1 MINLYYLTEY
11 DVRPELLTETERK
24 AFDEEYDR
32 MSVEN
37 YKLRNKALSPAYDH
51 QDRLLDKYARESG
64 FESYKD
70 LTDKRWDKGT
80 RTPQAIVGMRQF
92 YALQNSNEYKEAND
106 RISQI
111 QDEYN
116 TRLDNIRQDHYYRM
130 FKVTRPRMDRVDV
143 KGNPI
148 LDPDEWLVHLNNEM
162 KEKAENGAD
171 RQMNY
176 KRWLPGLICREHEYC
191 IASIHEGVLPLA
203 DALTDAGYVLHSFNS
218 GMVGD
223 HPYFRYL
230 KDDVSL
236 GAKAGEHKCWGKE
249 IPVTALT
256 LLDKEYD
263 FEKIQ
268 AIANDAGMHA
278 TKVDYGQ
285 KMIQFTLP
293 ATRDGSSRQTI
304 EEEFRMKVRGL
315 SDELV
320 LNKLIS
326 QYPKQFQEILAAHG
340 GCAIYNDDMIR
351 NRLNYLTAI
360 LVKQVQELVAVKDTV
375 NEEDTLLE
383 KVDKEKLFNKY
394 ISLVEQVFGK
404 EKAKE
409 EKTRLMAGV
418 DEPLTI
424 QVQMEEEQRQR
435 ILMDT
440 RNGHV
445 KVKMNDVAQ
454 VLMKFPHMI
463 DVTGR
468 ITDITV
474 FRSMKADEPHRLR
487 CKVDG
492 VQQTSVTL
500 TDAQERY
507 WQKSIQYDMK
517 DLAKQ
522 RLAAECFSK
531 QLCENTLKQQ
541 QDSGMKK

>member
-1 MINLYYLTEY
+1 MKNLYLLTEY
-11 DVRPELLTETERK
+11 DVRPELLTDAERK
-24 AFDEEYDR
+24 VFDDEYTR
-32 MSVEN
+32 MSAEN
-37 YKLRNKALSPAYDH
+37 YDLRQKALGPAYVH
-51 QDRLLDKYARESG
+51 QDQLLDKYARESG

-70 LTDKRWDKGT
+70 LTDKRWHKGT
-80 RTPQAIVGMRQF
+80 RTPQTIVGMRQF
-92 YALQNSNEYKEAND
+92 YALQNSKEYKEAND

-111 QDEYN
+111 LKEYDS
-116 TRLDNIRQDHYYRM
+116 RLDNIRQDHYYRM
-130 FKVTRPRMDRVDV
+130 FQVTRPRMDTVDI
-143 KGNPI
+143 KENPI
-148 LDPDEWLVHLNNEM
+148 LKPDEWLVHFRNEM
-162 KEKAENGAD
+162 KERAKNGAGKHKH
-171 RQMNY
+171 Y
-176 KRWLPGLICREHEYC
+176 EEWLPGLICREHEYC
-191 IASIHEGVLPLA
+191 IAATHEGVLPLA
-203 DALTDAGYVLHSFNS
+203 NALTDAGYILHSFNS
-218 GMVGD
+218 GMVAD

-230 KDDVSL
+230 KDDESL

-249 IPVTALT
+249 TPITALT
-256 LLDKEYD
+256 LLDQGYD

-268 AIANDAGMHA
+268 AIAHDAGMHA
-278 TKVDYGQ
+278 IRVDYGQ

-304 EEEFRMKVRGL
+304 EDEFRMKVKDL
-315 SDELV
+315 TDEQF

-326 QYPKQFQEILAAHG
+326 QYPQQYQEILAAHG

-360 LVKQVQELVAVKDTV
+360 LVKQVQELIAVKETV

-394 ISLVEQVFGK
+394 INLVEQVFGK
-404 EKAKE
+404 EKAEE
-409 EKTRLMAGV
+409 EKMRLMAGV

-424 QVQMEEEQRQR
+424 QIQLEEEQKQR

-440 RNGHV
+440 RNGQV
-445 KVKMNDVAQ
+445 KVKMKDAAEVQ
-454 VLMKFPHMI
+454 MKFPHII

-468 ITDITV
+468 ISDITV

-492 VQQTSVTL
+492 VQQTSVSL

-507 WQKSIQYDMK
+507 WQKSVQYDMK
-517 DLAKQ
+517 NLAKQ

-531 QLCENTLKQQ
+531 LLCGNPIKQQ
-541 QDSGMKK
+541 QDSGMKL